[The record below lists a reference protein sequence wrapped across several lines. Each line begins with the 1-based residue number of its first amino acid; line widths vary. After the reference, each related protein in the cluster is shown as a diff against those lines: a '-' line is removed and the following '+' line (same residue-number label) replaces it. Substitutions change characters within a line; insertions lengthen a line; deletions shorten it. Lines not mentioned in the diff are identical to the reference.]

1 MINTEDQ
8 IFGITHL
15 FKRHNEHPF
24 SVEFVLTQNIA
35 NDIHNCLYLN
45 EKKKTTKYVYTY
57 WNYHNKY
64 QYEVFAYIGN
74 VIHKNHRKIQIKH
87 FVIGISTL
95 FFLDQTVSQKYF
107 ELTDFDKRRQSD
119 WNESEHT
126 QKKIDIILP
135 DFIP

>member
-45 EKKKTTKYVYTY
+45 EKKKLLNMFILIEIIITNINTKSLHISEMLFIKIIV
-57 WNYHNKY
+57 KY
-64 QYEVFAYIGN
+64 
-74 VIHKNHRKIQIKH
+74 K
-87 FVIGISTL
+87 
-95 FFLDQTVSQKYF
+95 
-107 ELTDFDKRRQSD
+107 
-119 WNESEHT
+119 
-126 QKKIDIILP
+126 
-135 DFIP
+135 